1 MTEQSGPRPRP
12 LWPFQRLARTHA
24 LMTAGDA
31 AMYGALAG
39 SVLLGLNPDAQRPRV
54 LLYLLVTAAPFA
66 VVAPL
71 IGPLVDRTAGGRRM
85 VVQLTALVRV
95 ALYVAMCFHADD
107 LWLYPLVFAV
117 LVAQKTYIVSKSA
130 LVPTVVRSETELVEA
145 NSKLGLV
152 SAVVGAVVVGPSTGL
167 GRISAAVPLGLGIVA
182 LLGAAWQA
190 RFLPRDPAT
199 QRRDAQRERA
209 VVRSSD
215 VRRASLAMML
225 VRASVG
231 FLTFHLFFWLRD
243 DYGLAAFGAAA
254 AAGAIGS
261 AVGNVLAPRLRRSAR
276 EEVMVTIALATIVV
290 AGVLAAFTGGFAMAV
305 ALAAAV
311 NFAGSV
317 ARMAFDAIV
326 QRDAPDANHSR
337 AFARFETRFQL
348 AWVLAGVPPV
358 AATLPGRVGFGIVAA
373 VGVAALLLYSVG
385 GRLRARRGL
394 SRAPAPRVRPGSATR
409 RPDRGAR

>member
-1 MTEQSGPRPRP
+1 
-12 LWPFQRLARTHA
+12 
-24 LMTAGDA
+24 
-31 AMYGALAG
+31 
-39 SVLLGLNPDAQRPRV
+39 
-54 LLYLLVTAAPFA
+54 
-66 VVAPL
+66 
-71 IGPLVDRTAGGRRM
+71 
-85 VVQLTALVRV
+85 
-95 ALYVAMCFHADD
+95 
-107 LWLYPLVFAV
+107 
-117 LVAQKTYIVSKSA
+117 
-130 LVPTVVRSETELVEA
+130 
-145 NSKLGLV
+145 
-152 SAVVGAVVVGPSTGL
+152 
-167 GRISAAVPLGLGIVA
+167 
-182 LLGAAWQA
+182 
-190 RFLPRDPAT
+190 
-199 QRRDAQRERA
+199 
-209 VVRSSD
+209 
-215 VRRASLAMML
+215 MML